1 MQLIT
6 VVLLAISTVCLADA
20 QSGVIGLQPL
30 DPKLLTDLN
39 QYVPEKRIKF
49 KWEIKQ
55 REKEECVCPE
65 PVCPQYLNEASVSI
79 RFTPDPLFTDN
90 LQLSQCRINNALA
103 CYQRSNGACP
113 KP

>member
-6 VVLLAISTVCLADA
+6 VVLLALSTVCLADA

-39 QYVPEKRIKF
+39 QYIPEKRIKF

-55 REKEECVCPE
+55 REKGECVCPE
-65 PVCPQYLNEASVSI
+65 PVCPLSLNEASVSTSSI
-79 RFTPDPLFTDN
+79 PECAPY
-90 LQLSQCRINNALA
+90 SQFAARPMPNK
-103 CYQRSNGACP
+103 QRRGMLPTIEWRMS
-113 KP
+113 

>member
-6 VVLLAISTVCLADA
+6 VVLLSLSTVCLADA

-39 QYVPEKRIKF
+39 QYIPEKRIKF

-55 REKEECVCPE
+55 KEKGECVCPE

-79 RFTPDPLFTDN
+79 NLESDSQPTNN
-90 LQLSQCRINNALA
+90 LQLSQCRINNAMA
-103 CYQRSNGACP
+103 CYQRSSGGCP